1 MSDDV
6 SMTICIGDQSECE
19 SDTDGTHTH
28 PPDTTS
34 EPPPSEALEGRARH
48 AGNSRPDWR
57 VAASFPDFCQ
67 VGNTVVGFDS
77 TASLDSPTS
86 YSPNVIMG
94 GQRTYRV
101 GDLSQGTQGNNGA
114 GVVSGTSQGSG
125 HVLFLT
131 GQENV
136 RANGQPVVIDGSEA
150 MINCNAAGVG
160 GAKGY
165 VYTNTQAVDSQPE
178 TPDEPPT
185 TAASL
190 QQQAQANL
198 ERVGELRDAL
208 NENPNGKTAAETEAL
223 HAEVQQAIA
232 DTRVQQEALMEAMR
246 EGRLQGDDALA
257 TMMDVDEAARQAANM
272 QPEAERQVTYSS
284 EGGRKGREAAVF
296 IAEVATPYGT
306 WVDIK
311 DTIQLWGEGRYLA
324 ATGMTALTAVSVI
337 PGVGLIR
344 KGDNAIDAV
353 RTTDRTVDAAEDAN
367 RGRPSGSNDGT
378 RVEQN
383 SGRVERG
390 AGNTVNVREISA
402 RNRYMGRTP
411 DKYSRTGRE
420 VLERMRVEGLIQGE
434 GPLLRGNPNN
444 LHLINPDGST
454 ARIGAN
460 IDMAHKVDAVTWWND
475 TGRFF
480 GPKSPEV
487 RQFMLNADNY
497 ELQLRSINRSDG
509 ARLGQTYQPPI
520 TPDFSTLKR

>member
-6 SMTICIGDQSECE
+6 SMTICIGDQSACE

-77 TASLDSPTS
+77 TASLDSPAS

-178 TPDEPPT
+178 TADEPPT
-185 TAASL
+185 AAASL

-311 DTIQLWGEGRYLA
+311 DTAQLLGEGRYLA
-324 ATGMTALTAVSVI
+324 ATGMTALTAVSMI
-337 PGVGLIR
+337 PGVRLLR
-344 KGDNAIDAV
+344 KGDDVVDAV
-353 RTTDRTVDAAEDAN
+353 RTTDRTGSAAQDAN
-367 RGRPSGSNDGT
+367 RSRPSGSNDGT

-383 SGRVERG
+383 SGRAESSGSSEVTYRGGPHSLTKKPVGDGLDSHHLPADSVSPIPRERG
-390 AGNTVNVREISA
+390 PAIQMDPMDHRATSSHGIQGLSGAEYRAEVGHLIQEGRVRDAMALEIRDVRRAAYEVSGS
-402 RNRYMGRTP
+402 RVKYNRAVQEMLE
-411 DKYSRTGRE
+411 YSRNN
-420 VLERMRVEGLIQGE
+420 GLIDI
-434 GPLLRGNPNN
+434 R
-444 LHLINPDGST
+444 
-454 ARIGAN
+454 
-460 IDMAHKVDAVTWWND
+460 
-475 TGRFF
+475 
-480 GPKSPEV
+480 
-487 RQFMLNADNY
+487 
-497 ELQLRSINRSDG
+497 
-509 ARLGQTYQPPI
+509 
-520 TPDFSTLKR
+520 